1 MHRTPGCTRPLSDS
15 SAALPARARP
25 RRALLIRSLALALAM
40 AGACLGA
47 VPARAADWPDKPV
60 RVIVPFTAGGATDS
74 IARAVSQR
82 LGAIWKQSVVVEN
95 KPGAGGLVGAESV
108 ARADPDGYTLLLASG
123 SMFTVNPFIYSTL
136 PYSLKDFALISN
148 VATGPMVVAVNPRLP
163 VKDLQGLVDYVKQR
177 PGKVNFGSAGVGT
190 QTHMAAEQ
198 LADVAGLNAIHVP
211 YKGES
216 AAYADLMAGHIDFV
230 VGNIAA
236 LAPLVSS
243 GRVRGLAVT
252 GATRSAM
259 LPDLPTAAEAGLPKL
274 HSQGWFALMA
284 PAATPKD
291 VVARIQH
298 DVGQAL
304 ANADTRKALEAQGSS
319 AAPSSP
325 QQLAQTIST
334 ESVMWKAVVSRRN
347 LKAN

>member
-1 MHRTPGCTRPLSDS
+1 MQRTPGRTRPLSNPC
-15 SAALPARARP
+15 AAPRSRALP
-25 RRALLIRSLALALAM
+25 RRATLIKGLACAVAL
-40 AGACLGA
+40 AGACMA
-47 VPARAADWPDKPV
+47 ARPALAADWPGKPV

-82 LGAIWKQSVVVEN
+82 LGVIWKQSVVVEN
-95 KPGAGGLVGAESV
+95 KPGAGGLVGAETV

-123 SMFTVNPFIYSTL
+123 SMFTVNPFIYSSL
-136 PYSLKDFALISN
+136 PYRLEDFALISN
-148 VATGPMVVAVNPRLP
+148 VATGPMVVAVSPKLP

-177 PGKVNFGSAGVGT
+177 PAKVNFGSAGVGT

-216 AAYADLMAGHIDFV
+216 AAYADLMASHIDFV

-252 GATRSAM
+252 GATRSPM
-259 LPDLPTAAEAGLPKL
+259 LPDVPTAAEAGLPKL
-274 HSQGWFALMA
+274 QSQGWFALMA
-284 PAATPKD
+284 PAATPKS
-291 VVARIQH
+291 VVADIQKG
-298 DVGQAL
+298 VSEAL
-304 ANADTRKALEAQGSS
+304 ANADTRKALQAQGSN
-319 AAPSSP
+319 ATPSTP
-325 QQLAQTIST
+325 QQLAQTIRT

>member
-1 MHRTPGCTRPLSDS
+1 MQRTPGCTCPYSDS
-15 SAALPARARP
+15 PTAHPARALP
-25 RRALLIRSLALALAM
+25 RRAWLIKGVALAVAM
-40 AGACLGA
+40 TGACLA
-47 VPARAADWPDKPV
+47 SRPVLAADWPDKPV

-95 KPGAGGLVGAESV
+95 KPGAGGLVGAENV

-123 SMFTVNPFIYSTL
+123 SMFTVNPFIYSSL

-148 VATGPMVVAVNPRLP
+148 VATGPMVVAVNPKLP
-163 VKDLQGLVDYVKQR
+163 IKDLQGLVDYVKQR

-216 AAYADLMAGHIDFV
+216 AAYADLMASHIDFV

-252 GATRSAM
+252 GPTRSPM
-259 LPDLPTAAEAGLPKL
+259 LPDVPTAAEAGLPKL
-274 HSQGWFALMA
+274 QSQGWFALMA

-291 VVARIQH
+291 VVAKIQQG
-298 DVGQAL
+298 VNQAL
-304 ANADTRKALEAQGSS
+304 ANTDTRRALEAQGSN
-319 AAPSSP
+319 ATPSSP

>member
-1 MHRTPGCTRPLSDS
+1 MHRTPGCTRPHPDS
-15 SAALPARARP
+15 RAVRALP
-25 RRALLIRSLALALAM
+25 RRALLLRGLAVAIALS
-40 AGACLGA
+40 GACLAAGPA
-47 VPARAADWPDKPV
+47 VAAGWPDKPV

-108 ARADPDGYTLLLASG
+108 ARAEPDGYTLLLASG
-123 SMFTVNPFIYSTL
+123 SMFTVNPFIYSSL

-148 VATGPMVVAVNPRLP
+148 VATGPMVVAVNPKLP
-163 VKDLQGLVDYVKQR
+163 VHDLQGLVAYVKQR

-243 GRVRGLAVT
+243 GRVRGVAVT
-252 GATRSAM
+252 GAARSAM
-259 LPDLPTAAEAGLPKL
+259 LPDVPTAAEAGLPKL
-274 HSQGWFALMA
+274 QSQGWFALMA
-284 PAATPKD
+284 PASTPKD
-291 VVARIQH
+291 VLATIQRG
-298 DVGQAL
+298 VGEAL

-319 AAPSSP
+319 ATPSSP
-325 QQLAQTIST
+325 QQLAQTISA
-334 ESVMWKAVVSRRN
+334 ESVMWQAVVSRRN